1 MLHLIMTGF
10 RSKMDPDMSFAQCD
24 LIFLLLEGRR
34 VSRQC
39 AERIITMLMEQPPM
53 NDTGIDTLKQIQ
65 NPK

>member
-1 MLHLIMTGF
+1 
-10 RSKMDPDMSFAQCD
+10 MDPDMSFAQCD